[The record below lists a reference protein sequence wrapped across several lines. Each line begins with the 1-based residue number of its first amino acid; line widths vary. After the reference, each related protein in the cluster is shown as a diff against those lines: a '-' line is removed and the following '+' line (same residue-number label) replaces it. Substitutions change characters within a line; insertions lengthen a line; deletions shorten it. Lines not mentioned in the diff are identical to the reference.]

1 MTQAGKDENITHLN
15 IAKNL
20 SKHLNLALP
29 NLKAHLTF
37 WSLALAGLILDLWT
51 KKAVFDWLDDRQI
64 YPVIEGF
71 VQLVRALNDGAAWGM
86 LAGNRFFLAT
96 VSIIALVVIL
106 VVFLYSGRQPL
117 LVHVSLGLFA
127 AGVSGN
133 LYDRV
138 FNGGL
143 VRDFIDVYYRGYH
156 WPAFNVADSLLC
168 IGIGLLIISTFITG
182 KPDQKHAQQ
191 QK

>member
-1 MTQAGKDENITHLN
+1 MTQAKTDENGTHLN
-15 IAKNL
+15 DAQAS
-20 SKHLNLALP
+20 SKHLGFVLP
-29 NLKAHLTF
+29 SLKAHLTF
-37 WSLALAGLILDLWT
+37 WSLALAGLVLDLWT
-51 KKAVFDWLDDRQI
+51 KKAVFDWLDSRQT

-71 VQLVRALNDGAAWGM
+71 LQLVRALNDGAAWGM
-86 LAGNRFFLAT
+86 LAGNTFLLAA
-96 VSIIALVVIL
+96 VSIIALIVIF

-117 LVHVSLGLFA
+117 LVHVSLGFFA

-138 FNGGL
+138 FNCGL
-143 VRDFIDVYYRGYH
+143 VRDFIDVYYRSYH

-168 IGIGLLIISTFITG
+168 IGIGLLIISTIFTG
-182 KPDQKHAQQ
+182 KPAQKRAQQ